1 MPLSDLYN
9 PGQYDESGSTIPPKQ
24 NLLSKLLT
32 SAPDIYKKDE
42 PTNLFTPRPKSR
54 YAKNATTTGEF
65 TMYNPSAAQT
75 DARPREMA
83 SGATIYDGAIATGD
97 RTIPFGTL
105 VHIPQL
111 NRTFTVEDRMNKRYD
126 ATSTPYFDIP
136 TVKASLKDKYN
147 AKQFGRNKMDFII
160 VGHDGRKNIGGGTI
174 HPE

>member
-9 PGQYDESGSTIPPKQ
+9 PGQYDESGSTIKSEPGFLKK
-24 NLLSKLLT
+24 LFTSK
-32 SAPDIYKKDE
+32 PIVYKKE
-42 PTNLFTPRPKSR
+42 QVLPQIPKSK
-54 YAKNATTTGEF
+54 YVKNATTTGEF

-75 DARPREMA
+75 DSRPREMA

-105 VHIPQL
+105 VHVPQL

-136 TVKASLKDKYN
+136 TVKASIKDKYN

-160 VGHDGRKNIGGGTI
+160 VGHDGRKRLGNNTI